1 MNPSDRLLAWL
12 LTYAVHGTGLL
23 GLAWVATRW
32 IKSPATREI
41 VWKVGL
47 VGGLVTSLIQTLG
60 VRPITARYQIAAAPI
75 SARHST
81 PTAPITARPSTSTAP
96 TNRLIAS
103 GEAAGASTEAEVAT
117 SAPST
122 PTAALVAWIRRFDG
136 SAVGTVAVALWLAG
150 AVALVFSFAR
160 RRWHLSR
167 HLGPR
172 RPLVGH
178 PMVAEL
184 AALRARFGVGREIV
198 LTVSDRL
205 PSPIAVG
212 LSEICVPTVA
222 LRELDER
229 ERVGMLAHE
238 LAHLIRGDTVW
249 LAVAALL
256 ERVFFFQP
264 LNRLA
269 RRRIQADAELL
280 CDEWAAGA
288 MGSGLP
294 VAKCLVKVAE
304 WIDAAPRPIPL
315 VGMAEER
322 SELVDRVQR
331 LVEEGP
337 MSARPRWRTVFAGV
351 AIMVAGTALI
361 APNVSLVGQRPA
373 PTGGSGVV
381 ERSDRDDAEG
391 RESAA
396 PAAASQDTTGA
407 VVAALA
413 AALKD
418 PNAGVRRAA
427 ASSLGRLEDR
437 RAVPAL
443 IAAVNDDDAEVRE
456 AVTEALGGFEDLRA
470 VDALRSRLDDPVAGV
485 RKSALQGLSQFD
497 REHAQAAWFRPWLTD
512 GDAEARATAAR
523 ALGELADRAS
533 VDALVTLLADPS
545 GDVRQAAAAAL
556 GEIHD
561 PSSVDALARA
571 VGDAN
576 ASVRQQALDALGE
589 FELTVAPAQALAAL
603 TDAVP
608 EIRASAA
615 HLIGHI
621 GDRRGVGA
629 LRGLLAD
636 PDEDVRAAAV
646 EALSEIRDPA
656 AIEALVAGLK
666 SSDPVVRKAAAEALG
681 QKQD

>member
-1 MNPSDRLLAWL
+1 MNPSDRMLAWL
-12 LTYAVHGTGLL
+12 LTYAVHGTALL
-23 GLAWVATRW
+23 ALAWVATRW
-32 IKSPATREI
+32 IRSPATREI
-41 VWKVGL
+41 IWKIGL

-60 VRPITARYQIAAAPI
+60 VRPITARYEIAAAPVVATP
-75 SARHST
+75 SAPVAEEGTRMASVT
-81 PTAPITARPSTSTAP
+81 PDD
-96 TNRLIAS
+96 
-103 GEAAGASTEAEVAT
+103 AGAPFEAEAQAT
-117 SAPST
+117 PAP
-122 PTAALVAWIRRFDG
+122 PPDLTASIRRLDA
-136 SAVGTVAVALWLAG
+136 SALG
-150 AVALVFSFAR
+150 AVALVLWFAGAGWLVLGFAW

-172 RPLVGH
+172 RPLVDH

-184 AALRARFGVGREIV
+184 AALRARFGVRREIV

-205 PSPIAVG
+205 PSPIVVG

-249 LAVAALL
+249 LSAAALL

-315 VGMAEER
+315 AGMAEER

-337 MSARPRWRTVFAGV
+337 MSAKPRWRTVLVGV
-351 AIMVAGTALI
+351 VVLVAGTALI
-361 APNVSLVGQRPA
+361 APNVSLVGQGPGPLGGRPEL
-373 PTGGSGVV
+373 S
-381 ERSDRDDAEG
+381 ERS
-391 RESAA
+391 
-396 PAAASQDTTGA
+396 DTTGA

-418 PNAGVRRAA
+418 PIAGVRRAA
-427 ASSLGRLEDR
+427 ANSLGNLEDR

-443 IAAVNDDDAEVRE
+443 VAAINDDDPEVRE
-456 AVTEALGGFEDLRA
+456 AVTEALGEFEDLRA
-470 VDALRSRLDDPVAGV
+470 VGALQSRLDDPVPSV
-485 RKSALQGLSQFD
+485 RKSALQGLSRFD
-497 REHAQAAWFRPWLTD
+497 REHAQASWFRPWLSD
-512 GDAEARATAAR
+512 RDADARATAAR
-523 ALGELADRAS
+523 ALGELEDKAS
-533 VDALVTLLADPS
+533 VGALVGLLADPS
-545 GDVRQAAAAAL
+545 SDVRQAAVSAL
-556 GEIHD
+556 GEFHD
-561 PSSVDALARA
+561 PASVEALVRA
-571 VGDAN
+571 VGDAD
-576 ASVRQQALDALGE
+576 ASVREQALNALHE
-589 FELTVAPAQALAAL
+589 FELTTAPAQVLTAL
-603 TDAVP
+603 DDSEP

-615 HLIGHI
+615 RLVGQM
-621 GDRRGVGA
+621 GDRRGVGP
-629 LRGLLAD
+629 LRGLLVDAD
-636 PDEDVRAAAV
+636 KDVRGAAV

-656 AIEALVAGLK
+656 AIEALVGALK

-681 QKQD
+681 QKQE